1 MLRIGVTGLMASGKT
16 DVARAFQERGARV
29 LSGDALGW
37 DVLHEPDVRERIGAT
52 FGRSVLAPDGSV
64 DRRALG
70 KIVFQD
76 AAEMERLNAVVQPR
90 LERRVREEIDAPRG
104 EGVLVLDAALLSA
117 WKLEPDLDG
126 VVEVLAP
133 AERRI
138 ERLAASKGFSE
149 EEARQRVAGQKLPP
163 VRGARRH
170 WRIQND
176 GDRAALLKRAGEV
189 WSEIERLRSEARSG

>member
-16 DVARAFQERGARV
+16 DVARAFRERGARV

-52 FGRSVLAPDGSV
+52 FGRSVLASDGSV
-64 DRRALG
+64 DRWALG

-76 AAEMERLNAVVQPR
+76 AAEMERLNAVVQPL

-104 EGVLVLDAALLSA
+104 EGVLVLDAALLSV

>member
-16 DVARAFQERGARV
+16 DVARAFQERGARI

-52 FGRSVLAPDGSV
+52 FGRSVFAPDGSV

-76 AAEMERLNAVVQPR
+76 AAEMERLNALVQPV
-90 LERRVREEIDAPRG
+90 LERRVREAIDAPRG
-104 EGVLVLDAALLSA
+104 EGVLVLDAALLSV
-117 WKLEPDLDG
+117 WNLEPDLDG

-133 AERRI
+133 EESRI
-138 ERLAASKGFSE
+138 TRLAASKGFSE

-163 VRGARRH
+163 VKGAPRH
-170 WRIQND
+170 WRIENG
-176 GDRAALLKRAGEV
+176 GDRAQLLKRAGEV
-189 WSEIERLRSEARSG
+189 WDEIERLRSEAGSG

>member
-16 DVARAFQERGARV
+16 DVARAFQERGARI

-52 FGRSVLAPDGSV
+52 FGRSVFAPDGSV

-76 AAEMERLNAVVQPR
+76 AAEMERLNALVQPV
-90 LERRVREEIDAPRG
+90 LERRVREAIDAPRG
-104 EGVLVLDAALLSA
+104 EGVLVLDAALLSV
-117 WKLEPDLDG
+117 WNLEPDLDG

-133 AERRI
+133 ADARI
-138 ERLAASKGFSE
+138 ARLAASKGFSE
-149 EEARQRVAGQKLPP
+149 QEARERVQGQKLPP
-163 VRGARRH
+163 VRGVTRH

-176 GDRAALLKRAGEV
+176 GDRAQLLKRAGEV
-189 WSEIERLRSEARSG
+189 WDEIERLRSEAGSG